1 MSYAVSPSRSDF
13 VITCSTVSPADS
25 TTYYFGHPRI
35 SPNTTAS
42 NHKWRFCRPG
52 VVVGAIISIGT
63 NTTAGS
69 AELSTM
75 QLRDITAGTS
85 SVIGTF
91 ATNATPITGSTSVTH
106 TGLGIPFDDTSEYC
120 LQWDAPAYAT
130 NPANVFFTVTLLL
143 RYA

>member
-52 VVVGAIISIGT
+52 VVVGA
-63 NTTAGS
+63 
-69 AELSTM
+69 STM